1 MSTGRSYFKIDRC
14 PNYPSK
20 WYVDWSALGEL
31 ETDVLK
37 FKLCDIVFTKIK
49 LWELGIGR
57 NVEYYRPKNPNML
70 MPHTTPPNPNDPVPE
85 EAFAIVQEIKWE
97 VQWISID
104 AWAMM
109 RDENQSY
116 FIRNIFERG
125 RTTNEVATGIILDT
139 LDQAEQF
146 VDLMEAQFTF
156 YRLKQDY
163 A

>member
-1 MSTGRSYFKIDRC
+1 MDIKQYFKIDRC
-14 PNYPSK
+14 PNLPEK
-20 WYVDWSALGEL
+20 WYVEWSLLGEL
-31 ETDVLK
+31 ENDILK
-37 FKLCDIVFTKIK
+37 FKLCDIVFNKIK
-49 LWELGIGR
+49 PQELGIGY
-57 NVEYYRPKNPNML
+57 NVEYYKPKNPGML
-70 MPHTTPPNPNDPVPE
+70 WSYTTPPNPTDPVPK
-85 EAFAIVQEIKWE
+85 EAFAIVQDIRWE

-104 AWAMM
+104 AWWM
-109 RDENQSY
+109 RTDNDREY

-125 RTTNEVATGIILDT
+125 RTPNEVATGIILET

>member
-1 MSTGRSYFKIDRC
+1 MDIKQYFKIDRC
-14 PNYPSK
+14 PNLPEK

-49 LWELGIGR
+49 PWQLGIGY
-57 NVEYYRPKNPNML
+57 NVEYYRPKNPGML
-70 MPHTTPPNPNDPVPE
+70 WSHTTPHNPTDPIPK
-85 EAFAIVQEIKWE
+85 EAFALVQEIRWE

-104 AWAMM
+104 AWAM
-109 RDENQSY
+109 RTDNNQEY
-116 FIRNIFERG
+116 FIRKIFERG
-125 RTTNEVATGIILDT
+125 RTPNEVATGIILET